1 MSRRNGD
8 AMPAEDVEPASAA
21 ECLDDLS
28 GATGCL
34 DDLSGPARHL
44 VEIGAVLG
52 KSFAVAD
59 VAAVQGRMAGGLVE
73 AVQEA
78 VDAGVLIATPTAF
91 RFGHAGIR
99 HAAQEAVP
107 APLLL
112 ALHRQI
118 GELRIEQGDWEA
130 AAYHLMQGVDSGDR
144 VAAAGLE
151 RVAHEIR
158 TSAPEWA
165 SEFALRSLALTDSDD
180 DARFARAATAVTNLV
195 TAGRVGEADYLA
207 HCALAAHGM
216 PPWAAARLRLALAE
230 LDLFSSRYEAAVEK
244 VHRVVSCPEVP
255 APLRTSAELWL
266 VWARLAVDDRAGAA
280 TQVAAILSGGAG
292 RDQTLPPAL
301 AALGL
306 LTWRGGLAADAIA
319 LLRSAVQRG
328 DRQPDAAGGPFG
340 RLCLAWMLT
349 AIGDLEEATQVI
361 DAARDEISARSETLW
376 SPGPEFAAARVH
388 LAAGRLDDAVVHARG
403 AIDVAAAVGA
413 SSFVSRA
420 RAVLAEVAL
429 MRGELSEAA
438 AHLESGRHGGQSMAW
453 PPWRMSTQRMVGARL
468 TEAEDGPEK
477 VLAGA
482 VDLYDDVAVDA
493 RILLDDPAGAPW
505 LVRTALAA
513 GDRERAGRVAAQAER
528 LAALNGSIPAVVAAS
543 HHARGLCEA
552 DPELLQ
558 KAGAMHRTIGA
569 QLAAWEDAG
578 ASLLDA
584 GDKSAAKAQFE
595 RAVVAYEQLGAERDA
610 ARVRSR
616 LRAIGVRW
624 QHGRRA
630 ERPVSG
636 LESLTDTEQAVAGH
650 VAEGLTNAQVAE
662 RMFLSRHTV
671 DFNLRQVFRKL
682 GIRSR
687 VALARVYLEGHPGT
701 DAKNH
706 ASM

>member
-8 AMPAEDVEPASAA
+8 ATPAEDVEPVSTAGN
-21 ECLDDLS
+21 LNDLS
-28 GATGCL
+28 V
-34 DDLSGPARHL
+34 PARHL
-44 VEIGAVLG
+44 LEIGAVLG
-52 KSFAVAD
+52 ESFAVAD
-59 VAAVQGRMAGGLVE
+59 VAAVQGQTAGGLVE

-78 VDAGVLIATPTAF
+78 VDAGVVIPTPTAL

-99 HAAQEAVP
+99 QAAHDAVP

-118 GELRIEQGDWEA
+118 GELRIEQGEWEA
-130 AAYHLMQGVDSGDR
+130 AAYHLTQGVESGDR

-165 SEFALRSLALTDSDD
+165 SELALRSLALTDSDD
-180 DARFARAATAVTNLV
+180 TARFARAATAVTNLV

-207 HCALAAHGM
+207 HSALASHGVT
-216 PPWAAARLRLALAE
+216 PWAEARFRLAIAE
-230 LDLFSSRYEAAVEK
+230 IDLFTGRYEAAVERT
-244 VHRVVSCPEVP
+244 HRVVSDPEVP
-255 APLRTSAELWL
+255 APLRASAELCL
-266 VWARLAVDDRAGAA
+266 LWARLAIDDRLGAA
-280 TQVAAILSGGAG
+280 TQVAEILSGGAG
-292 RDQTLPPAL
+292 RDQTLPRAL

-306 LTWRGGLAADAIA
+306 LTWREGLAADALA

-328 DRQPDAAGGPFG
+328 DRQPDAAGGSFG

-361 DAARDEISARSETLW
+361 DVARDEISARSETLW
-376 SPGPEFAAARVH
+376 SPGPAVAAARVH
-388 LAAGRLDDAVVHARG
+388 LAAGRLDDAVAHARE
-403 AIDVAAAVGA
+403 AIEVAGVVGA
-413 SSFVSRA
+413 SCFVSRA
-420 RAVLAEVAL
+420 RTVLAEVAL

-438 AHLESGRHGGQSMAW
+438 AHLEDRHPSRAW
-453 PPWRMSTQRMVGARL
+453 PPWRMSTQRMVGAKL

-477 VLAGA
+477 VLARA
-482 VDLYDDVAVDA
+482 ADLYDDVAVDA
-493 RILLDDPAGAPW
+493 RILLDDPAGAAW

-513 GDRERAGRVAAQAER
+513 GDRERAGRVAAQADR
-528 LAALNGSIPAVVAAS
+528 LAALNGSIPAIVAAS
-543 HHARGLCEA
+543 HHARGLYEA

-558 KAGAMHRTIGA
+558 TAGATHRTIGA
-569 QLAAWEDAG
+569 QVEAWEDAG
-578 ASLLDA
+578 AILLDA
-584 GDKSAAKAQFE
+584 GDKSAAKAQLE

-624 QHGRRA
+624 RHGRRA

-636 LESLTDTEQAVAGH
+636 WESLTDTERAVAEH
-650 VAEGLTNAQVAE
+650 VADGLTNAQVAE

-671 DFNLRQVFRKL
+671 DFNLRRIFRKL

-701 DAKNH
+701 DAENP
-706 ASM
+706 ASA

>member
-8 AMPAEDVEPASAA
+8 ALPAEDVEPASAA

-28 GATGCL
+28 GAAGCL

-52 KSFAVAD
+52 ESFAVAD
-59 VAAVQGRMAGGLVE
+59 VAAVQGHMAGGLVE
-73 AVQEA
+73 AVHEA
-78 VDAGVLIATPTAF
+78 VDAGVLIPTPTAL
-91 RFGHAGIR
+91 RFGHGGIR
-99 HAAQEAVP
+99 QAAYEAVP

-118 GELRIEQGDWEA
+118 GELRIEQGEWEA
-130 AAYHLMQGVDSGDR
+130 AAYHLTQGVDSGDR

-165 SEFALRSLALTDSDD
+165 SELALRSLALTDSDD
-180 DARFARAATAVTNLV
+180 DDRFARAATAVMNLV

-207 HCALAAHGM
+207 HCALASHGLTAW
-216 PPWAAARLRLALAE
+216 PAARLRLALAE
-230 LDLFSSRYEAAVEK
+230 LSLFSCRYEAAVETI
-244 VHRVVSCPEVP
+244 HRVVSDPEVP
-255 APLRTSAELWL
+255 APLRASAELCL

-280 TQVAAILSGGAG
+280 TQVAEILSGGAG
-292 RDQTLPPAL
+292 RDQILPPAL

-306 LTWRGGLAADAIA
+306 LTWRDGLAADALA

-349 AIGDLEEATQVI
+349 AVGDLEEATQVI
-361 DAARDEISARSETLW
+361 DVARDEISARSETLW
-376 SPGPEFAAARVH
+376 SPEPAIAAARVH
-388 LAAGRLDDAVVHARG
+388 LAAGRLDDAVAHARG
-403 AIDVAAAVGA
+403 GIDVAAAVGA
-413 SSFVSRA
+413 SSFVSCA
-420 RAVLAEVAL
+420 RTVLAEVAL

-438 AHLESGRHGGQSMAW
+438 AHLESGRQSMAW
-453 PPWRMSTQRMVGARL
+453 PPWSMSTQRMVGARL

-543 HHARGLCEA
+543 HHARGLCAA
-552 DPELLQ
+552 DPELLL
-558 KAGAMHRTIGA
+558 KAGATHRTIGA
-569 QLAAWEDAG
+569 LVAAWEDAG

-584 GDKSAAKAQFE
+584 GDKSAGKAQLE

-616 LRAIGVRW
+616 LRTIGVRW
-624 QHGRRA
+624 RHGRRA

-636 LESLTDTEQAVAGH
+636 WESLTDTERAVAEH
-650 VAEGLTNAQVAE
+650 VAGGLTNARVAE

-671 DFNLRQVFRKL
+671 DFNLRQIFRKL

-706 ASM
+706 ASV